1 MPARAPR
8 ALAIAAPGRAPG
20 AGNSFLILTIAPT
33 CGAFFGHA
41 MSSTLILIVEDE
53 PAIAELVKYSLRQ
66 GGWDCRAVADA
77 TAAWEFLLGRRP
89 RLVLLD
95 WMLREQSGLHL
106 LLRIRREPSLNQ
118 LPVIML
124 SGKTLE
130 QDKLAGLASGADDYM
145 TKPFSPREL
154 LARTHA
160 LLRRTGADEGEATL
174 QVANVVLDPLSCTV
188 LVDDARIDISA
199 SEYRLLQFFM
209 RHPGQA
215 FSRGELRVTLANGG
229 AVIDERSVDVHVL
242 RLRKAMR
249 HARTMVKTVRNV
261 GYMLAA

>member
-1 MPARAPR
+1 
-8 ALAIAAPGRAPG
+8 
-20 AGNSFLILTIAPT
+20 
-33 CGAFFGHA
+33 

-53 PAIAELVKYSLRQ
+53 PAIAELVKCSLRD
-66 GGWDCRAVADA
+66 GGWDCREVPDA
-77 TAAWEFLLGRRP
+77 TAAWEFLLARRP
-89 RLVLLD
+89 QLVLLD
-95 WMLREQSGLHL
+95 WMLRDQSGLHL
-106 LLRIRREPSLNQ
+106 LLRMRREPRLHQ

-130 QDKLAGLASGADDYM
+130 QDKLAGLESGADDYI

-160 LLRRTGADEGEATL
+160 LLRRAGVDEGETTL
-174 QVANVVLDPLSCTV
+174 QVANVVLDPLSCSV
-188 LVDDARIDISA
+188 LVDDARIDIGR
-199 SEYRLLQFFM
+199 SEYRLLHFFM

-215 FSRGELRVTLANGG
+215 FSRGELRLTLANGG

-249 HARTMVKTVRNV
+249 NARAMVKTVRNV

>member
-1 MPARAPR
+1 
-8 ALAIAAPGRAPG
+8 
-20 AGNSFLILTIAPT
+20 
-33 CGAFFGHA
+33 

-53 PAIAELVKYSLRQ
+53 PAIAELVKCSLRD
-66 GGWDCRAVADA
+66 GGWDCCAVADA

-89 RLVLLD
+89 QLVLLD

-106 LLRIRREPSLNQ
+106 LLRMRRDPRLNQ

-130 QDKLAGLASGADDYM
+130 QDKLAGLEGGADDYM

-160 LLRRTGADEGEATL
+160 LLHRTGADEGDAAL
-174 QVANVVLDPLSCTV
+174 RVANVVLDPLSCSV
-188 LVDDARIDISA
+188 RVDDARIAISP
-199 SEYRLLQFFM
+199 SEYRLLQLFM

-215 FSRGELRVTLANGG
+215 FSRGELRVTLSNGG
-229 AVIDERSVDVHVL
+229 AMIDERSVDVHVL

-249 HARTMVKTVRNV
+249 HARAMLKTVRNV

>member
-1 MPARAPR
+1 
-8 ALAIAAPGRAPG
+8 
-20 AGNSFLILTIAPT
+20 
-33 CGAFFGHA
+33 
-41 MSSTLILIVEDE
+41 MSRTLILIVEDE
-53 PAIAELVKYSLRQ
+53 PAIAELVKCSLRDSR
-66 GGWDCRAVADA
+66 WDCCAVSDA
-77 TAAWEFLLGRRP
+77 SAAWDFMLERRP
-89 RLVLLD
+89 QLVLLD

-106 LLRIRREPSLNQ
+106 LLKIRREPNFSQ

-130 QDKLAGLASGADDYM
+130 HDKLTGLASGADDYM

-154 LARTHA
+154 LARTQA
-160 LLRRTGADEGEATL
+160 LLRRTCADADEAAL
-174 QVANVVLDPLSCTV
+174 QVANVVLDPLSCSV
-188 LVDDARIDISA
+188 LVDDARIAIRP

-215 FSRGELRVTLANGG
+215 FSRGELRLTLANGG

-249 HARTMVKTVRNV
+249 NARAMVKTVRNV

>member
-1 MPARAPR
+1 M
-8 ALAIAAPGRAPG
+8 L
-20 AGNSFLILTIAPT
+20 
-33 CGAFFGHA
+33 
-41 MSSTLILIVEDE
+41 STLILIVEDE
-53 PAIAELVKYSLRQ
+53 PAIAELVKCSLRD

-77 TAAWEFLLGRRP
+77 TAAWEFMLGRRP
-89 RLVLLD
+89 QLVLLD
-95 WMLREQSGLHL
+95 WMLRDQSGLHL
-106 LLRIRREPSLNQ
+106 LLKIRREPSLNQ

-124 SGKTLE
+124 SGKTGE
-130 QDKLAGLASGADDYM
+130 HDKLRGLAGGADDYM

-160 LLRRTGADEGEATL
+160 LLRRTCADADGAAL
-174 QVANVVLDPLSCTV
+174 QVANVVLDPLSCSV
-188 LVDDARIDISA
+188 LIDGARIAISP

-215 FSRGELRVTLANGG
+215 FSRGELRIPLANGG

-249 HARTMVKTVRNV
+249 NAGAMVKTVRNV